1 MSVKK
6 EENLRKFIVVLIFS
20 HIFDLRSNYV
30 ACASSFATCQ
40 KKVHSYGGDECFA
53 ITS

>member
-1 MSVKK
+1 MLVKK
-6 EENLRKFIVVLIFS
+6 EENLRKFTVVLIFS
-20 HIFDLRSNYV
+20 HIFNLRSNYV

-40 KKVHSYGGDECFA
+40 EVHSYGGDEYFA